1 MRKEIQKGSE
11 EWEAFTAVW
20 KMYQDF
26 AIPEDN
32 DEYWENL
39 TKAMREIEV
48 KHNSILANHLALGV
62 AKALNEIVKGEK

>member
-1 MRKEIQKGSE
+1 MKKEIQKGSA
-11 EWEAFTAVW
+11 EWEAFVAIW

-39 TKAMREIEV
+39 VKTMKEIEV

-62 AKALNEIVKGEK
+62 AQALNEIAKGDK